1 MNHQF
6 LEGQLVVI
14 GEGEYF
20 SFAWLPLEHQIF
32 FGRPSPEL
40 TLKMLREGGATSLTA
55 GIGMA
60 APGLDAHVKEQTDY
74 ITRCLEVTKDTY
86 WDEWVEGKTDSFS
99 GIWHG
104 NEQECYFE

>member
-1 MNHQF
+1 
-6 LEGQLVVI
+6 
-14 GEGEYF
+14 
-20 SFAWLPLEHQIF
+20 
-32 FGRPSPEL
+32 
-40 TLKMLREGGATSLTA
+40 
-55 GIGMA
+55 MA

-99 GIWHG
+99 GIWRG